1 MGRGRVAVIG
11 VVVDGGTDGVA
22 PGVCAEGVDVFVLGQ
37 MDGLEHGLGEVRKSG
52 GGSRF

>member
-22 PGVCAEGVDVFVLGQ
+22 PGVCAEGVDVFVLGE
-37 MDGLEHGLGEVRKSG
+37 MDGLEQGLGEVRKSG
-52 GGSRF
+52 GGSGF